1 MGIEFQFHKRK
12 KFWRLI
18 TQQCEY
24 TWHHWAVYLKMVEI
38 NVIQFLPQLKQNETK
53 VKKQKQAVD
62 IFLVQLISN
71 S

>member
-1 MGIEFQFHKRK
+1 
-12 KFWRLI
+12 
-18 TQQCEY
+18 
-24 TWHHWAVYLKMVEI
+24 MVEI

-53 VKKQKQAVD
+53 AKKQKQAVD